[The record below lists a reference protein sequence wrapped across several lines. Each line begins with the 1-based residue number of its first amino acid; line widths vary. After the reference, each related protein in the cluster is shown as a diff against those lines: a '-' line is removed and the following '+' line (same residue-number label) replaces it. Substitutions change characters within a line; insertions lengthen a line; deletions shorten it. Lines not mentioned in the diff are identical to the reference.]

1 MKADQL
7 VTILAGAI
15 LAYVA
20 YKTFAKTGSTSAG
33 SPATRTNTVGG
44 MYSREIA
51 NSALP
56 GQPGYNWN
64 YYRDDAGNHV
74 EIAPNGDYYLNGNK
88 VWTAP

>member
-1 MKADQL
+1 MKAEQI

-20 YKTFAKTGSTSAG
+20 YKTFSKSPSGSTAPRPSYI
-33 SPATRTNTVGG
+33 GG
-44 MYSREIA
+44 MFSKEIA

-56 GQPGYNWN
+56 GQPGYNWS
-64 YYRDDAGNHV
+64 YYVDAQGDDVA
-74 EIAPNGDYYLNGNK
+74 IAPNGDYYLNGNK